1 MRIAPQGDPAQD
13 ARREAHPAQPDNG
26 PSGPHTL
33 PPSSPFHQQG
43 RFSLL
48 TFVPVGVSGVA
59 IFCVEKSN
67 TARPW
72 LSSREETFLW
82 VCCTS
87 FPQGLHYEMNS
98 EDQGMLPARTDREM
112 NQILVVLAESS
123 SADDRD
129 TLFLSG
135 AFMHLACCTPQ
146 EQLEM
151 IRILREGG
159 CTRRPDLRADV
170 THVVV
175 ALSSSPALYLPHSN
189 ALYLRQYVAIETA
202 LSGTLPHHGLFIV
215 SHLM

>member
-1 MRIAPQGDPAQD
+1 
-13 ARREAHPAQPDNG
+13 
-26 PSGPHTL
+26 
-33 PPSSPFHQQG
+33 
-43 RFSLL
+43 
-48 TFVPVGVSGVA
+48 
-59 IFCVEKSN
+59 
-67 TARPW
+67 
-72 LSSREETFLW
+72 
-82 VCCTS
+82 
-87 FPQGLHYEMNS
+87 
-98 EDQGMLPARTDREM
+98 MLAGRTDREM
-112 NQILVVLAESS
+112 TQILGVLAESS

-175 ALSSSPALYLPHSN
+175 ALSSSPALYLPHN
-189 ALYLRQYVAIETA
+189 NTLYPRQYVAIETA
-202 LSGTLPHHGLFIV
+202 IPDSAPPGLFIV